1 MNTDEYYLDIAEAV
15 SKKSTCLKKQWGAVI
30 VKNNE
35 IISTGYNGAPRKIED
50 CVSRGYCLRE
60 KSRRNADYCSCL
72 SVHAEMNAIISA
84 ARRDLI
90 GSTLYLAGVDTTN
103 EYVKN
108 PDCCVLCKRLIKNA
122 GIEKV
127 IIRVMPNVWETK
139 YPENWDTPDVFY
151 TKGET

>member
-1 MNTDEYYLDIAEAV
+1 M
-15 SKKSTCLKKQWGAVI
+15 KLKFKRQQYQENAAQSV
-30 VKNNE
+30 VKCFE
-35 IISTGYNGAPRKIED
+35 GQTNGF
-50 CVSRGYCLRE
+50 
-60 KSRRNADYCSCL
+60 
-72 SVHAEMNAIISA
+72 
-84 ARRDLI
+84 RRDLI
-90 GSTLYLAGVDTTN
+90 GSTLYLAGVDTSN

-151 TKGET
+151 TKGEN